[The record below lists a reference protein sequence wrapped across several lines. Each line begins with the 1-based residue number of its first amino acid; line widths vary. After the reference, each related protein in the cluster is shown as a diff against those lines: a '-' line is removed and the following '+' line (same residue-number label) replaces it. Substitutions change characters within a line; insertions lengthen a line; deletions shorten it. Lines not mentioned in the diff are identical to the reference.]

1 MTEHPGS
8 WHADERALRALA
20 DGAAGPVLGA
30 AVESHLM
37 RCGSCRE
44 RMNDLVDCDQLDA
57 VWAEIREAVEAPAP
71 SMVERLLHRCGV
83 SAESGR
89 LLVAVPAM
97 RGAWLL
103 GATSALLFAGVAAL
117 FASGLGLGVFLLVA
131 PLVPVAGVAAA
142 YGGDAEPSH
151 EMVVTTPYSA
161 GRLLLMR
168 TIAVLA
174 TSLPVAVLI
183 GLVLPAPAWLAL
195 AWLAP
200 SLAFVSF
207 SLATAPLVGTT
218 FSSAAVAAIWSVVV
232 ISVSRAG
239 DPLDLVGPAVQ
250 IGSLVVF
257 AGAVTAILTNYRLFD
272 LPRGQ
277 S

>member
-1 MTEHPGS
+1 M
-8 WHADERALRALA
+8 
-20 DGAAGPVLGA
+20 
-30 AVESHLM
+30 
-37 RCGSCRE
+37 
-44 RMNDLVDCDQLDA
+44 
-57 VWAEIREAVEAPAP
+57 
-71 SMVERLLHRCGV
+71 
-83 SAESGR
+83 
-89 LLVAVPAM
+89 
-97 RGAWLL
+97 
-103 GATSALLFAGVAAL
+103 
-117 FASGLGLGVFLLVA
+117 
-131 PLVPVAGVAAA
+131 AGVAAA